1 MPHPASSPHPPR
13 ATSAPPPPPCPPAL
27 RLPTQRWRHGAAAL
41 LASLAHGT
49 LVALLFWR
57 GAALLAGGG
66 NGAGPRGGGGGGG
79 RPAVRF
85 FALPAFSAP
94 QAFDVPAPPTIAVSD
109 IPLPDPA
116 TLPVPPL
123 EVQRVTAAPTP
134 AVGAGPGTS
143 GAAGAAAGTGG
154 GQGTGTGPGTGS
166 DVGPG
171 SGGQGSYIF
180 RADLK
185 GLIVPPDC
193 APRGRYQL
201 RFWVAADGRV
211 TDVEIDPLPKDPSC
225 RRDFVGRMQA
235 YKFAP
240 ARTRDGQ
247 PVASIYPVQITR

>member
-1 MPHPASSPHPPR
+1 MPHPASSPLSPGSTAALLPP
-13 ATSAPPPPPCPPAL
+13 PPAL

-41 LASLAHGT
+41 LVSLAHGA

-66 NGAGPRGGGGGGG
+66 NGPGPRGGGGGES

-94 QAFDVPAPPTIAVSD
+94 QAFDVPPPPTIVVSE
-109 IPLPDPA
+109 IPMPDPA
-116 TLPVPPL
+116 TISLPPVDIPNL
-123 EVQRVTAAPTP
+123 AVAATAASS
-134 AVGAGPGTS
+134 VGTGPGS
-143 GAAGAAAGTGG
+143 GG

-171 SGGQGSYIF
+171 SGGVGSYIF
-180 RADLK
+180 PADLK

-211 TDVEIDPLPKDPSC
+211 ADVAIDPLPKDPSC
-225 RRDFVGRMQA
+225 RGDFVRRMKA

-247 PVASIYPVQITR
+247 PVASIYPVSFTK

>member
-27 RLPTQRWRHGAAAL
+27 RLPTQRWRHGVAAL
-41 LASLAHGT
+41 LVSLAHGA

-66 NGAGPRGGGGGGG
+66 NRTGPRGGGGG

-85 FALPAFSAP
+85 FSLPAFSAP
-94 QAFDVPAPPTIAVSD
+94 QAFDLPAPPAIAVSE
-109 IPLPDPA
+109 IPMPDPA
-116 TLPVPPL
+116 AINLPPVDLPKL
-123 EVQRVTAAPTP
+123 SLAAP
-134 AVGAGPGTS
+134 AASGVGTGP
-143 GAAGAAAGTGG
+143 GTGG
-154 GQGTGTGPGTGS
+154 GQGTGAGPGTGS
-166 DVGPG
+166 DAGPG
-171 SGGQGSYIF
+171 SGGAGSYIF
-180 RADLK
+180 PADLR

-211 TDVEIDPLPKDPSC
+211 ADVAIDPLPKDPSC